1 MDLPPNARSVA
12 DIPDD
17 FDPQP
22 LGQRSTLI
30 ERILALAPTA
40 DFSDPSWGRIVTPAY
55 AIEVNIG
62 DSETVDSIMLHVRG
76 GDAAVGF
83 VAELLDHLGLRAIDV
98 QAGDFFDVDAA
109 QASFSKWR
117 AYRDRVIQP
126 ER

>member
-1 MDLPPNARSVA
+1 MPRSA
-12 DIPDD
+12 
-17 FDPQP
+17 
-22 LGQRSTLI
+22 
-30 ERILALAPTA
+30 
-40 DFSDPSWGRIVTPAY
+40 
-55 AIEVNIG
+55 
-62 DSETVDSIMLHVRG
+62 
-76 GDAAVGF
+76 F